1 MTKSRGF
8 SAIEVLVGV
17 AAIVLIG
24 LVGYNLYSMQ
34 QAKDASVAEQQSA
47 AQEQDIPEVP
57 EINSTQDLDEAEQ
70 LLDSVNPDENANAVT
85 ELDTEAAF

>member
-1 MTKSRGF
+1 MKKARGF
-8 SAIEVLVGV
+8 SAIEVLIGF
-17 AAIVLIG
+17 AAVVLIG

-34 QAKDASVAEQQSA
+34 QAQDASVAEQQSA

-57 EINSTQDLDEAEQ
+57 EINNTSDLAEAEQ
-70 LLDSVNPDENANAVT
+70 ILDGINPDENASAVT